1 MTARFDVTDGLP
13 DDWASLTASA
23 PAPARG
29 RWIRFGLSW
38 FHGPWRTFALRADD
52 GTCLAAMGGTVLDEP
67 GPVGR
72 RDPWFILSGR
82 MAYMGLLAEDDP
94 PWGDAEQDDVF
105 PCLVLM
111 YPYYATFPVGARAG
125 DPDGLV
131 DYLRAMVAWAG
142 GQGVRSIALLFLTED
157 AALLLPALDRVG
169 FTTVPLVER
178 ADLHVTW
185 KDFEGYVESLPN
197 KNRRHVRSEVRRT
210 EERGLVAG
218 SRRLD
223 PDEPELLELRC
234 ELIAKYDGTADPA
247 AEGRILELIREHV
260 PREDT
265 TVFTLTLDG
274 TLVSYCLFI
283 RDDDV
288 WTAML
293 TGSRYSMPEASFG
306 YFSTVYYQPAAAAPE
321 AGIRTIAYG
330 PATIDAK
337 RRRGCTIT
345 PCYASE
351 LRLATGGAGAGV
363 AAPPE
368 GAAAGR

>member
-1 MTARFDVTDGLP
+1 MTARFEVTPGLP
-13 DDWASLTASA
+13 ADWPALTAGA
-23 PAPARG
+23 FPPARE

-38 FHGPWRTFALRADD
+38 FHGEYRTFALRDED
-52 GTCLAAMGGTVLDEP
+52 GTCLAAMGGTVLAEP

-72 RDPWFILSGR
+72 RDPWSILSGR
-82 MAYMGLLAEDDP
+82 MAYMGLLAEDEP
-94 PWGDAEQDDVF
+94 PWGDAAEDDVF
-105 PCLVLM
+105 PCLVHM
-111 YPYYATFPVGARAG
+111 YPYYATFPVGEEAG

-131 DYLRAMVAWAG
+131 RYLDALVGWAG
-142 GQGVRSIALLFLTED
+142 DHGVRSIAMLFLTED
-157 AALLLPALDRVG
+157 AAPLLPALDRVG
-169 FTTVPLVER
+169 FSTVPLIER

-185 KDFEGYVESLPN
+185 KDFDGYVDSLAN

-210 EERGLVAG
+210 GEHGLVAG
-218 SRRLD
+218 TRQLEAE
-223 PDEPELLELRC
+223 EPELLELRC
-234 ELIAKYDGTADPA
+234 ELIAKYDGSADPE
-247 AEGRILELIREHV
+247 AEGRILHLIREHV
-260 PREDT
+260 PPEDT
-265 TVFTLTLDG
+265 IVFTLALDG

-306 YFSTVYYQPAAAAPE
+306 YFSTVYYQPAAAAPA

-345 PCYASE
+345 PCYAAE
-351 LRLATGGAGAGV
+351 LRLATG
-363 AAPPE
+363 
-368 GAAAGR
+368 R